1 MKSVDGPWKIIC
13 KPYAALWGKQECLDL
28 CHIYSNQAAFLLLS
42 AKGSD
47 SLSQCRIVAFFFF
60 LFSVALVTS
69 FYCSDVEWNR
79 YKISKIMFLFFSA
92 VLFPN
97 ILNIPFLSSRIHRR
111 ADGSRGR
118 SLV

>member
-47 SLSQCRIVAFFFF
+47 SLSQCRIVAFFFSI
-60 LFSVALVTS
+60 FSS
-69 FYCSDVEWNR
+69 IGNF
-79 YKISKIMFLFFSA
+79 
-92 VLFPN
+92 
-97 ILNIPFLSSRIHRR
+97 ILLL
-111 ADGSRGR
+111 GCWVK
-118 SLV
+118 SLQNLKNYVFIL